1 MEEVL
6 LSIEQGKQN
15 NAIFESLKMA
25 TKASK
30 KIKNLNEFSQLFDE
44 FSRNK
49 YSSQKRHVEVYA
61 INIKR

>member
-44 FSRNK
+44 FS
-49 YSSQKRHVEVYA
+49 EL
-61 INIKR
+61 